1 MSWESEKLMSK
12 RDYYEVLGLSK
23 SATKDEIRRAYRKLS
38 KKYHPDLNKAADAED
53 KFKEATEAYEVL
65 SDESKKANYD
75 QFGHAGPNQ
84 GFGGGGFGGGGGGF
98 GFEDI
103 FSSFFGG
110 GGQRRDPNAPRQG
123 NDLQYTMTIDFME
136 AVFGKETE
144 IEIPKEEDCG
154 TCDGSGA
161 KKGTSPET
169 CSHCGGS
176 GEISVTQDT
185 PLGRMVNRRACHHC
199 SGTGKY
205 IPEKCTTCR
214 GSGKVEKN
222 VKIKVTIPEGVDDG
236 QQLRVS
242 GQGEPGVNGG
252 PTGDLYIVFRVRPHE
267 KFIRDGDDIYLELNL
282 SFPQASLGDEIEVP
296 TVQGDV
302 NLKIPAGT
310 QTGTRFRLRG
320 KGVKNVHGR
329 GIGDQHVVV
338 KVITPKKMTEK
349 QKELMRQFAAVS
361 GDNLEEYSSS
371 LFDKIKRTI
380 KGD

>member
-1 MSWESEKLMSK
+1 MKVLSK
-12 RDYYEVLGLSK
+12 RDYYEVLGLTK
-23 SATKDEIRRAYRKLS
+23 SATKDEIRKAYRSLS
-38 KKYHPDLNKAADAED
+38 KKYHPDLNKAEDAEE
-53 KFKEATEAYEVL
+53 KFKEVTEAYEVL
-65 SDESKKANYD
+65 NDDSKKANYD
-75 QFGHAGPNQ
+75 QFGHAGPSQ
-84 GFGGGGFGGGGGGF
+84 GFGGGGGDGF

-103 FSSFFGG
+103 FSTFFGG
-110 GGQRRDPNAPRQG
+110 NARRRDPNAPRQG

-144 IEIPKEEDCG
+144 IELPKEETCN

-161 KKGTSPET
+161 KKGTSAKT
-169 CSHCGGS
+169 CTHCSGS
-176 GEISVTQDT
+176 GEISFTQDT

-199 SGTGKY
+199 EGTGKI
-205 IPEKCTTCR
+205 IPEKCATCR
-214 GSGKVEKN
+214 GAGTVKKMK
-222 VKIKVTIPEGVDDG
+222 KIKVTIPEGVDDG

-242 GQGEPGVNGG
+242 GQGEPGHNGG
-252 PTGDLYIVFRVRPHE
+252 PTGDLYIVFRVRAHE
-267 KFIRDGDDIYLELNL
+267 KFIREDDDIYLELSL
-282 SFPQASLGDEIEVP
+282 SYPQAALGDEIEVP

-302 NLKIPAGT
+302 SLKIPAGT

-338 KVITPKKMTEK
+338 KVVTPKKMSEK
-349 QKELMRQFAAVS
+349 QKELMREFAAIS
-361 GDNLEEYSSS
+361 GDNTEGYSSS